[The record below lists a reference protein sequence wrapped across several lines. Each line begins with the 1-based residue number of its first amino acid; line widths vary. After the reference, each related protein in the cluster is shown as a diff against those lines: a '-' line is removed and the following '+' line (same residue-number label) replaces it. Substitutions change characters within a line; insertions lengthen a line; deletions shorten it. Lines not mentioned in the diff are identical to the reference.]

1 MSFFEDNLCQNK
13 RSGGIISS
21 PKYFSHI
28 GPDIEA
34 FDGDTGTHWYGSY
47 DEYGNCWIGLDFGI
61 PTEIGCVV
69 LDQWSLH
76 YATSVVVEGTRD
88 SLPTQNW
95 FPVNNMLPV
104 PTTNPGSYNGH
115 TTIVLA

>member
-13 RSGGIISS
+13 KSGGIIESDLLWAWARPS
-21 PKYFSHI
+21 RN
-28 GPDIEA
+28 A
-34 FDGDTGTHWYGSY
+34 FDGDLNAQWLLPS
-47 DEYGNCWIGLDFGI
+47 DEYDGKFWIGLDFGI

-69 LDQWSLH
+69 LTQGFLFRSSSS
-76 YATSVVVEGTRD
+76 SVVVEGTRD

-104 PTTNPGSYNGH
+104 SSSGVTN
-115 TTIVLA
+115 TIVLS